1 MPEKCNHTGMYELL
15 EAIEAV
21 VESAE
26 ASKRAELKRT
36 INDYMEDFPDEY
48 FWAIGPQS
56 PALLHHIMYAI
67 EPASTGVAPTA
78 ADTINLLPSV
88 YETRGLVEVV

>member
-21 VESAE
+21 VESAQP
-26 ASKRAELKRT
+26 SKRDALKRT

-56 PALLHHIMYAI
+56 PTLLHHIMYAI
-67 EPASTGVAPTA
+67 EPASGATPA
-78 ADTINLLPSV
+78 ALDSLKPEPSV
-88 YETRGLVEVV
+88 YERRGFIEL